1 MSEHDIADC
10 PRCGK
15 RDYVL
20 KENNVWYCLNC
31 HHSERMPK
39 SRFDSESESERNPNL
54 ISALIAA
61 FIVAMFMVVA
71 MGGRIS
77 FTPNQNVNREP
88 QLHY

>member
-31 HHSERMPK
+31 HHSEKMPK
-39 SRFDSESESERNPNL
+39 SKFDSESEGNPNIL
-54 ISALIAA
+54 SVLGVIFIVVAFMLIALD
-61 FIVAMFMVVA
+61 
-71 MGGRIS
+71 GKLS
-77 FTPNQNVNREP
+77 FTPSQDFGQQP